1 MRPIIAYGLA
11 VLVVVVVTTE
21 IVAQATLPVAPPG
34 VEPIVTQE
42 RLFSIPFYLNPR
54 QPLPSELSLYVSGN
68 QGRQWTLYQKRTPD
82 QQRFDFQAGDEG
94 EYWFVVRT
102 PFTSINPSE
111 QSSPEKIVVVDQ
123 TDPQLEVKIEQGSS
137 GQIKANW
144 KALDS
149 YLDTSTFRI
158 TYQNPGDET
167 WHPVTVRL
175 PVTTGDS
182 TFEGDVAW
190 LAEAEQGDVIVR
202 VEVNDRA
209 GNEALFQKTIT
220 LHSIAHSTITSDSR
234 VSNRDPY
241 AGQPKTVVTR
251 SDNRQS
257 LSGSGVGSELPP
269 ALTANVSDAGIGA
282 DDLGQSISP
291 LPKDQPSQL
300 PSTAMQQTNPSSDSG
315 WGTTLPH
322 SPQDSLED
330 FFGGESP
337 FDKSPFATP
346 LDQVVQQQGPIQ
358 APLED
363 PVADQFDPNRPS
375 AHEPSAHEPSAHE
388 PSAHGNWPGP
398 NGQPLVPQPPVSSP
412 SSAGDLHAQVTRS
425 RRFNLDYEITDAGDS
440 GVARVELW
448 VTQDGGRSWSAFMT
462 DEDRQSP
469 MLVELDA
476 EGSFGFRLLIH
487 NGVGASSRPP
497 QPGDEPDLMVTV
509 DATAPQGSLRD
520 VTFGEGGQR
529 GLLEVAWQISD
540 ANLDESS
547 LRLSYADRP
556 IGPWLPLGVP
566 TIVGPS
572 RGQWQIDFRLPP
584 EIYLKLEMK
593 DRAGN
598 AGEIIHPHPVRTVP
612 KPPAGRIQ
620 AVRPIEGR

>member
-1 MRPIIAYGLA
+1 MRHIIAYGLA
-11 VLVVVVVTTE
+11 VLVVVVATTE

-54 QPLPSELSLYVSGN
+54 QPLPNELSLYVSGN

-111 QSSPEKIVVVDQ
+111 ESSPEKIVVVDQ

-144 KALDS
+144 KARDS

-158 TYQNPGDET
+158 SYQNPRDET
-167 WHPVTVRL
+167 WYPVTVRL
-175 PVTTGDS
+175 PVTAGDS

-209 GNEALFQKTIT
+209 GNEALFQEAIT

-234 VSNRDPY
+234 VSSSDPY
-241 AGQPKTVVTR
+241 AGQPKTIVTR

-257 LSGSGVGSELPP
+257 LSRSGVASELPP
-269 ALTANVSDAGIGA
+269 ALTANVSEAVIGTA
-282 DDLGQSISP
+282 DLGASIPP
-291 LPKDQPSQL
+291 LTKDLPSQL
-300 PSTAMQQTNPSSDSG
+300 PSTAMQRSKQSSDSG

-322 SPQDSLED
+322 SPQNSFEG
-330 FFGGESP
+330 FFGDESP
-337 FDKSPFATP
+337 FDESPFETP
-346 LDQVVQQQGPIQ
+346 LDQVAQQQGPIQ
-358 APLED
+358 APLDD
-363 PVADQFDPNRPS
+363 PVADQFDPNWPS
-375 AHEPSAHEPSAHE
+375 AN
-388 PSAHGNWPGP
+388 GNWPHP
-398 NGQPLVPQPPVSSP
+398 NGQQLVPQTPVSSP
-412 SSAGDLHAQVTRS
+412 SAAGDLPTQVTRS

-448 VTQDGGRSWSAFMT
+448 MTQDGGRSWSAFMT

-469 MLVELDA
+469 ILVELDA

-529 GLLEVAWQISD
+529 GLLDVAWQISD

-584 EIYLKLEMK
+584 EIYLKLEVK

-620 AVRPIEGR
+620 AVRPIEGL

>member
-11 VLVVVVVTTE
+11 VLVVVVATTE

-68 QGRQWTLYQKRTPD
+68 KGRQWTLYQKRTPD

-137 GQIKANW
+137 GQIKAKW
-144 KALDS
+144 TAQDS

-158 TYQNPGDET
+158 NYQNPGDET

-182 TFEGDVAW
+182 KFEGDVTW

-209 GNEALFQKTIT
+209 GNEALFQETIT

-234 VSNRDPY
+234 VSSRDPY

-257 LSGSGVGSELPP
+257 VSESGVGSELPP
-269 ALTANVSDAGIGA
+269 ALTANLSDAGIGA
-282 DDLGQSISP
+282 DDFGQSIPP
-291 LPKDQPSQL
+291 LPKDQLSQL
-300 PSTAMQQTNPSSDSG
+300 PSTAMQQSNPSIDSG
-315 WGTTLPH
+315 WGTTLLHP
-322 SPQDSLED
+322 PQDSLED

-337 FDKSPFATP
+337 FDESPFATP

-375 AHEPSAHEPSAHE
+375 S
-388 PSAHGNWPGP
+388 HGNWPGP
-398 NGQPLVPQPPVSSP
+398 NGQPLVPQPPVSSQ
-412 SSAGDLHAQVTRS
+412 SSAGDLLAQVTRS

-448 VTQDGGRSWSAFMT
+448 VTQDEGRSWSAFMT

-476 EGSFGFRLLIH
+476 EGNFGFRLLIH

-572 RGQWQIDFRLPP
+572 QGQWQIDFRLPP